1 MNSQR
6 ISFLSLVKNCNHK
19 GLGIYYLLSAFIFG
33 ISGTLISILIRIELY
48 SSGNRIISPE
58 NQNFYN
64 ISITLHGFLMIF
76 FLVMP
81 GLFGG
86 FGNYFVVIFQ
96 GSPEV
101 VYPRVNNFSILILFV
116 SYLFIILSLISEFG
130 GGTGWTLYPPL
141 STSFMS
147 LSPSSTGNLI
157 FGLLISGI
165 SSCLTSLN
173 FWTTILNLRSYYLTL
188 KTMPL
193 FLWALLITGGMLL
206 LTLPILSGALLMVL
220 ADLHSNTLFF
230 DPIFGGDPIFYQHL
244 FWFFG
249 HPEVYILIIPAFG
262 IISIIISG
270 ILQKIIFGNQ
280 SMIFAMSCISL
291 LGSVVWGHHMYTVGL
306 ETDTRA
312 YFTGVTILISLPT
325 GTKIFNWL
333 STYLGNPP
341 LLQLKTN
348 SPFFG
353 LLFLLMFT
361 IGGSTGIILG
371 NAAVDLGLH
380 DTYYVVA
387 HFHFVLSL
395 GAVIAIFSGV
405 IFNGEKIVGSKNLL
419 PSSSSC
425 NSLYH
430 LVSTFIGILLTFSP
444 MHFLGFNVMPRRIPD
459 FPDSFHSWNFLSSI
473 GSGITFLSFAIFF
486 PVFLNNFLSHVC
498 KRIFFLV
505 FLLFIVSEGLLF
517 VSFFWTSF
525 HSLHCWFSFV
535 CPLDSDSVVSSVSI
549 IMILF
554 LNLMSPYKSFIFI
567 PNDCVESFRPVKI
580 SWKPEN
586 SWKRQD
592 NLFFCAWRF
601 WVLRPFQETRDFKGK
616 RERTL

>member
-1 MNSQR
+1 MGQRRVHGGVFFQYSNVPSQG
-6 ISFLSLVKNCNHK
+6 ISFVTFGSLVKNCNHK

-33 ISGTLISILIRIELY
+33 ISGTLISVLIRIELY

-64 ISITLHGFLMIF
+64 VSITLHGLLMIF

-81 GLFGG
+81 GFFGG
-86 FGNYFVVIFQ
+86 FGNYFVPIFQ

-101 VYPRVNNFSILILFV
+101 VYPRANNFSILILFL
-116 SYLFIILSLISEFG
+116 SYLLTIFSLISDFG

-165 SSCLTSLN
+165 SSCLTSMG
-173 FWTTILNLRSYYLTL
+173 FWVTILNLRSYCLTL

-193 FLWALLITGGMLL
+193 FPWALLITAAMLL
-206 LTLPILSGALLMVL
+206 LTLPVLSGALLMVI

-230 DPIFGGDPIFYQHL
+230 DPVFGGDPVLYQHL

-249 HPEVYILIIPAFG
+249 HPEVYILIIPGFG
-262 IISIIISG
+262 VISIVISG
-270 ILQKIIFGNQ
+270 ISQKIIFGNQ
-280 SMIFAMSCISL
+280 SMIFAMSSISI
-291 LGSVVWGHHMYTVGL
+291 LGSLVWGHHMYTVGL
-306 ETDTRA
+306 ESDTRA

-333 STYLGNPP
+333 TTYLGNPP
-341 LLQLKTN
+341 LLYLKI
-348 SPFFG
+348 SSVFFSI
-353 LLFLLMFT
+353 LFLLMFT
-361 IGGSTGIILG
+361 IGGSTGVILG

-395 GAVIAIFSGV
+395 GAIIAIFSG
-405 IFNGEKIVGSKNLL
+405 ITFNLEKKLGSKSLL
-419 PSSSSC
+419 PSPSSPL
-425 NSLYH
+425 SLYH
-430 LVSTFIGILLTFSP
+430 LVLTFVGILLTFSP

-473 GSGITFLSFAIFF
+473 GSGITLLSFAIQ
-486 PVFLNNFLSHVC
+486 
-498 KRIFFLV
+498 K
-505 FLLFIVSEGLLF
+505 
-517 VSFFWTSF
+517 
-525 HSLHCWFSFV
+525 
-535 CPLDSDSVVSSVSI
+535 
-549 IMILF
+549 
-554 LNLMSPYKSFIFI
+554 
-567 PNDCVESFRPVKI
+567 
-580 SWKPEN
+580 
-586 SWKRQD
+586 
-592 NLFFCAWRF
+592 
-601 WVLRPFQETRDFKGK
+601 
-616 RERTL
+616 

>member
-1 MNSQR
+1 MNLYSQR
-6 ISFLSLVKNCNHK
+6 IFFLSLLKNCNHK
-19 GLGIYYLLSAFIFG
+19 RLGIYYLLSAFIFG
-33 ISGTLISILIRIELY
+33 ISSTLVSVLMRIELY

-64 ISITLHGFLMIF
+64 VSITLHGLLMIF

-86 FGNYFVVIFQ
+86 FGNYFAPVFQ

-101 VYPRVNNFSILILFV
+101 VYPRVNNFSILILFL
-116 SYLFIILSLISEFG
+116 SYLLVILSLISDFG
-130 GGTGWTLYPPL
+130 SGTGWTLYPPL

-147 LSPSSTGNLI
+147 LSPSATANLI
-157 FGLLISGI
+157 FGLLISGV

-173 FWTTILNLRSYYLTL
+173 FWVTILNLRSYCLTL

-193 FLWALLITGGMLL
+193 FPWALLITAAMLL
-206 LTLPILSGALLMVL
+206 LTLPVLSGALLMVL

-230 DPIFGGDPIFYQHL
+230 DPVFGGDPVLYQHL

-249 HPEVYILIIPAFG
+249 HPEVYI
-262 IISIIISG
+262 IIISG
-270 ILQKIIFGNQ
+270 VAQKIIFGIQ

-341 LLQLKTN
+341 LLQLRT
-348 SPFFG
+348 SSALFA

-361 IGGSTGIILG
+361 SGGSTGVILG

-380 DTYYVVA
+380 DSYYVVA

-395 GAVIAIFSGV
+395 GAVIAIFSGI
-405 IFNGEKIVGSKNLL
+405 IFNGEKILASKSLL
-419 PSSSSC
+419 PSPSC
-425 NSLYH
+425 TLSLYH
-430 LVSTFIGILLTFSP
+430 LVLTLIGILLTFSP
-444 MHFLGFNVMPRRIPD
+444 MHFCGFNLMPRRIPD

-473 GSGITFLSFAIFF
+473 GSGITLLSFAI
-486 PVFLNNFLSHVC
+486 L
-498 KRIFFLV
+498 K
-505 FLLFIVSEGLLF
+505 
-517 VSFFWTSF
+517 
-525 HSLHCWFSFV
+525 
-535 CPLDSDSVVSSVSI
+535 
-549 IMILF
+549 
-554 LNLMSPYKSFIFI
+554 K
-567 PNDCVESFRPVKI
+567 K
-580 SWKPEN
+580 
-586 SWKRQD
+586 
-592 NLFFCAWRF
+592 
-601 WVLRPFQETRDFKGK
+601 FK
-616 RERTL
+616 

>member
-1 MNSQR
+1 MGMNGKNMNLQR
-6 ISFLSLVKNCNHK
+6 IFFLSLVKNCNHK
-19 GLGIYYLLSAFIFG
+19 RLGIYYLLSAFIFG
-33 ISGTLISILIRIELY
+33 ISGTLISILIRVELY

-64 ISITLHGFLMIF
+64 VSVTLHGLLMIF

-86 FGNYFVVIFQ
+86 FGNYFVPVFQ

-101 VYPRVNNFSILILFV
+101 VYPRVNNLSILLLFL
-116 SYLFIILSLISEFG
+116 SYFFAILSLISEFG
-130 GGTGWTLYPPL
+130 GGIGWTLYPPL

-147 LSPSSTGNLI
+147 LSPSSEAFMV
-157 FGLLISGI
+157 FGLLMSGI
-165 SSCLTSLN
+165 SSSLTSLN
-173 FWTTILNLRSYYLTL
+173 FWVTILNLRSYCLTL

-193 FLWALLITGGMLL
+193 FLWALLITAAMLL
-206 LTLPILSGALLMVL
+206 LTLPVLSGALLMVL

-230 DPIFGGDPIFYQHL
+230 DPVFGGDPVLYQHL

-262 IISIIISG
+262 VISIVISG
-270 ILQKIIFGNQ
+270 VSQKIIFGNQ
-280 SMIFAMSCISL
+280 SMIYAMSCISL

-333 STYLGNPP
+333 SSYLGNPN
-341 LLQLKTN
+341 LLQLKT
-348 SPFFG
+348 SSALFG

-361 IGGSTGIILG
+361 SGGSTGVILG

-395 GAVIAIFSGV
+395 GAVIAIFSGI
-405 IFNGEKIVGSKNLL
+405 IFNGEKILGSKSLL
-419 PSSSSC
+419 PSPSSTL
-425 NSLYH
+425 SLYH
-430 LVSTFIGILLTFSP
+430 FPLTFVGIFLTFSS

-473 GSGITFLSFAIFF
+473 GSGITLLSFAI
-486 PVFLNNFLSHVC
+486 LTYNI
-498 KRIFFLV
+498 KDRQAKKKKKKKK
-505 FLLFIVSEGLLF
+505 
-517 VSFFWTSF
+517 
-525 HSLHCWFSFV
+525 
-535 CPLDSDSVVSSVSI
+535 
-549 IMILF
+549 
-554 LNLMSPYKSFIFI
+554 KS
-567 PNDCVESFRPVKI
+567 
-580 SWKPEN
+580 
-586 SWKRQD
+586 
-592 NLFFCAWRF
+592 
-601 WVLRPFQETRDFKGK
+601 
-616 RERTL
+616 